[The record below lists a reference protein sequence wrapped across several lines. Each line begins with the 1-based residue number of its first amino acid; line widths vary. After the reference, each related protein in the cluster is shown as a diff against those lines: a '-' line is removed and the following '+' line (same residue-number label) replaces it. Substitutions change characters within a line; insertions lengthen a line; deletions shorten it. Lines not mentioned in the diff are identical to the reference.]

1 MPQALIVDDK
11 AENIYLLEALLHG
24 YGYEVRTAV
33 NGVDALTELAQKL
46 PDVIIS
52 DILMPVMDGFTFCI
66 QCKNDARLKLIPF
79 IFYTATYTDPKDEK
93 FALSL
98 GADLFLLK
106 PIEPIDLIDKINELL
121 ATHFVPGLQ
130 SEPDKTHFDQTY
142 LKEYN
147 EILIHKLED
156 KMTELDAANKILQ
169 ESESRFRRLAE
180 NAPALIYRL
189 SLPDKHLLYINPA
202 ATDLTGYTP
211 QEFEADPS
219 LIDAYLLN
227 PAWKDHFDDLIA
239 RGLRGETLP
248 YSEYPIRHRSGAN
261 YWVEL
266 RVMVAVDETGQAVA
280 MEGILIDHTESWLA
294 KRVIQE
300 SEARYRNLFERV
312 PVGLYRINR
321 AGQILD
327 INPAL
332 QNMLGYT
339 NRDILWNFNLFERYQ
354 NSQDREH
361 WQTLIESQGVING
374 FETQWRNHKGD
385 LIWVEESARRI
396 TDADGNVLYYEGSVK
411 DITARKKADF
421 ELMMAYDTTLE
432 GWTRALDLR
441 DRETEGHSERVA
453 ALTTIL
459 AEAMGMREPELTHI
473 RRGALLHDIGKIGIP
488 DYVLRKEDALTA
500 EEWEIMHK
508 HPIYAYELLSPISFL
523 RQSIEI
529 PYCHHERWDGSG
541 YPRGLKGQE
550 IPFPARLFSVVD
562 VWDAVTSNRRYQAA
576 WPPEKALAYLIEQAG
591 QLFDPQVVEAFCK
604 LIQQA

>member
-1 MPQALIVDDK
+1 MPLALIVDDK
-11 AENIYLLEALLHG
+11 TENLYLLESLLRG
-24 YGYEVRTAV
+24 YGYEVRTAA
-33 NGVDALTELAQKL
+33 NGAEALAEIAKKL

-66 QCKNDARLKLIPF
+66 QCKNDPRLKSIPF

-106 PIEPIDLIDKINELL
+106 PIEPIELIDKINELL
-121 ATHFVPGLQ
+121 ATHMVPGLQ
-130 SEPDKTHFDQTY
+130 SEPNKTHFDQTY

-156 KMTELDAANKILQ
+156 KMAELDAANKILQ

-189 SLPDKHLLYINPA
+189 SLPEKHLLYINPA
-202 ATDLTGYTP
+202 ATELTGYTP
-211 QEFEADPS
+211 EEFAANPA
-219 LIDAYLLN
+219 LIDTYLLN

-239 RGLRGETLP
+239 RGMRGEVIP
-248 YSEYPIRHRSGAN
+248 YSEYPVRHRSGAN
-261 YWVEL
+261 CWVEL
-266 RVMVAVDETGQAVA
+266 RVVISADEAGQPAT
-280 MEGILIDHTESWLA
+280 MEGILTDHTENWLA
-294 KRVIQE
+294 KLVIQE
-300 SEARYRNLFERV
+300 SEIRYRNLFERV

-321 AGQILD
+321 AGQMLD
-327 INPAL
+327 VNPAL
-332 QNMLGYT
+332 LAMLGYSSQEVL
-339 NRDILWNFNLFERYQ
+339 RNFNLFERYQ
-354 NSQDREH
+354 NPQDCVD
-361 WQTLIESQGVING
+361 WQTRMESEGVING
-374 FETQWRNHKGD
+374 FEAQWRNRKGD

-396 TDADGNVLYYEGSVK
+396 TDESGNVLYYEGSVK

-453 ALTTIL
+453 ALTVIL
-459 AEAMGMREPELTHI
+459 AEAMGMHEPELTHI

-488 DYVLRKEDALTA
+488 DYVLRKENALNT
-500 EEWEIMHK
+500 EEWEIMYK
-508 HPIYAYELLSPISFL
+508 HPIYAYQLLSPISFL
-523 RQSIEI
+523 SQSIEI

-541 YPRGLKGQE
+541 YPRGLKGEQ
-550 IPFPARLFSVVD
+550 IPFAARLFSVVD
-562 VWDAVTSNRRYQAA
+562 VWDAVTSNRRYQSA
-576 WPPEKALAYLIEQAG
+576 WSLEKALDYLKEQSG
-591 QLFDPQVVEAFCK
+591 KLFDPQVVEAFCK
-604 LIQQA
+604 LIQPA

>member
-1 MPQALIVDDK
+1 MPLALIVDDK
-11 AENIYLLEALLHG
+11 AENLYLLEALLHG
-24 YGYEVRTAV
+24 YGYGVRTAA
-33 NGVDALTELAQKL
+33 NGAEALADLAQTL

-66 QCKNDARLKLIPF
+66 QCKNDSRLKSIPF

-106 PIEPIDLIDKINELL
+106 PIEPTDLIDKINELL
-121 ATHFVPGLQ
+121 ATHAVPGLQ
-130 SEPDKTHFDQTY
+130 STPNQPHFDQTY

-156 KMTELDAANKILQ
+156 KMAELDAANKVLQ

-189 SLPDKHLLYINPA
+189 SLPEKNLLYINPA
-202 ATDLTGYTP
+202 ATELTGYTP
-211 QEFEADPS
+211 AEFYADPA
-219 LIDAYLLN
+219 LIAAYLLN
-227 PAWKDHFDDLIA
+227 PAWKDHFEDLVAQGIK
-239 RGLRGETLP
+239 GEALP

-261 YWVEL
+261 CWVEL
-266 RVMVAVDETGQAVA
+266 RVVVSADEAGQPVA
-280 MEGILIDHTESWLA
+280 MEGILTDHTENWLA

-300 SEARYRNLFERV
+300 SEIRYRNLFERV

-327 INPAL
+327 INPPLLA
-332 QNMLGYT
+332 MLNYSGQE
-339 NRDILWNFNLFERYQ
+339 IFQNFNLFDRHQ
-354 NSQDREH
+354 NPQDREH
-361 WQTLIESQGVING
+361 WKTLMKSDGLISGL
-374 FETQWRNHKGD
+374 ETQWRNRKGD
-385 LIWVEESARRI
+385 LIWVEESARQI
-396 TDADGNVLYYEGSVK
+396 TDEDGKVLYYEGSVK

-421 ELMMAYDTTLE
+421 ELRMAYDTTLE

-453 ALTTIL
+453 ALTVIL
-459 AEAMGMREPELTHI
+459 AEALGMREPDLTHI

-523 RQSIEI
+523 SQSIEI

-541 YPRGLKGQE
+541 YPRGLKGEE
-550 IPFPARLFSVVD
+550 IPFAARLFSVVD

-576 WPPEKALAYLIEQAG
+576 WPAEKALEYLNEQSG
-591 QLFDPQVVEAFCK
+591 QLFDPQVVAAFCK
-604 LIQQA
+604 LINQK